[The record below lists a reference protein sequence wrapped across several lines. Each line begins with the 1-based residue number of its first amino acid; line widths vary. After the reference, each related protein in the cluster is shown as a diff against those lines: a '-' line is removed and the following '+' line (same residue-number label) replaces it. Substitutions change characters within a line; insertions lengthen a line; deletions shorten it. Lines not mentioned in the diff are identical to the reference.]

1 MKKNVNFLFSTSFM
15 GFLLLLMAVSAGMAT
30 FIESRYGP
38 VAARAAVYDAWWFKL
53 VILLIVVNLTANMF
67 IYKVYRKK
75 KWTIFLFHIAFVFI
89 FLGAAVTRYISYK
102 GTMHIREGENAS
114 TLLTADTWIYGT
126 AENGKTT
133 VSFQKKVLLTPGR
146 KNRFKKHI
154 SLGGKNYTLRLVK
167 FLPSAQATLL
177 PDPAGK
183 PVLKLVI
190 LNMHNRQ
197 DHYLQEGDTLR
208 LSGIL
213 IGFGNNNPVP
223 DLSFFYRNGKLQLF
237 SRLDIIH
244 TDMRTNRQDTI
255 AAGTTTNVSLR
266 NIYRSGPLQIVP
278 SAFQPKGKVSYI
290 PGHTINSA
298 SADVLE
304 MKIDGDNTGKTFF
317 VKGRQG
323 QLGFPTKI
331 TVETTLFHIHYGAR
345 VISLPFHLHLN
356 DFQLQRY
363 PGSNSPSSY
372 ASEVILIDPGK
383 GVKKPFR
390 IYMNHVLNYRGYRFF
405 QSSYDRDEKG
415 TILSVNHD
423 ALGTTL
429 TYIGYFLMT
438 LGMLLS
444 IFNKNS
450 RFMTLGR
457 SIDLSGLPKKIASVI
472 GLIILLNGISESQAQ
487 VETGNSPIRT
497 VPESMAVAF
506 RDVLVQDQGGRI
518 KPFQTLA
525 SEIVRKVA
533 YKSTIKRISPER
545 VVLSMF
551 FYPRKWQKIPM
562 IRVSNDQIKKMIGM
576 HGSFASFM
584 DFFDTAHNNT
594 YILSEAVQRAYRKD
608 PGRRSKVDQ
617 DIIKTDER
625 LNICYLVYTGKML
638 RLFPAPG
645 DPDNRWYSPFEIPE
659 HVSGEDSVFVTS
671 TIQLLF
677 TCMHEGNADEKVL
690 RVIDGIKNYQLTRA
704 SELIPSSGKIKMEI
718 LYNKAGLF
726 EKVSMAYGFLGFVL
740 LVLLFIHILI
750 PALKIK
756 PVIRVSVILIGIGF
770 AFHTIGLIL
779 RWYISGHAPWSN
791 GYESMIYIAWATM
804 LAGILFVRKS
814 PFALAAGGILAALT
828 LFVAHLSWM
837 SPEITNLVPVLKSY
851 WLTIHVSVITASYGF
866 VGMGMVLGLFN
877 LVLMIVRNNKNKEHI
892 DQTITTL
899 TRINEMTL
907 ILGSY
912 FIFIGTFLGGVWA
925 NESWGRY
932 WGWDPKETWAL
943 VTGLVYVFVLHM
955 RLIPGLRGEFAF
967 NLASVLAFFS
977 VIMTYFGVNY
987 YLSGLHSYAAGE
999 AQPIPVGVYIF
1010 LGLLVTVI
1018 LLAWRKSSTPGQ
1030 AERQEQR

>member
-1 MKKNVNFLFSTSFM
+1 MKKIVNILFSTSFM
-15 GFLLLLMAVSAGMAT
+15 GLLLLLMAVSAGMAT
-30 FIESRYGP
+30 LIESRYGA
-38 VAARAAVYDAWWFKL
+38 VAARAAVYDAWWFKGI
-53 VILLIVVNLTANMF
+53 ILLIVVNMTANMF

-89 FLGAAVTRYISYK
+89 FLGAAVTRYISYE
-102 GTMHIREGENAS
+102 GTMHIREGEDSS
-114 TLLTADTWIYGT
+114 TMLTADTWIYGT
-126 AENGKTT
+126 ADDGKAT
-133 VSFQKKVLLTPGR
+133 VSFQKRVLLTPGR

-154 SLGGKNYTLRLVK
+154 SLDGKNYTLRLVK
-167 FLPSAQATLL
+167 YLPSAQAVLL

-190 LNMHNRQ
+190 LNMHQRE
-197 DHYLQEGDTLR
+197 DHFLQEGDTLR
-208 LSGIL
+208 LSGML
-213 IGFGNNNPVP
+213 IGFGNSSPAP
-223 DLSFFYRNGKLQLF
+223 DLSFFYRNGQLKLL
-237 SRLDIIH
+237 SGHEIVH
-244 TDMRTNRQDTI
+244 TDMRADRQDTI
-255 AAGTTTNVSLR
+255 TAGTITDVTLR
-266 NIYRSGPLQIVP
+266 SIYRLGPLQIVP
-278 SAFQPKGKVSYI
+278 AAFQPQGKISYT
-290 PGHTINSA
+290 PGRMINAA
-298 SADVLE
+298 SSDVLE
-304 MKIDGDNTGKTFF
+304 MKIDGDNAGQTFF
-317 VKGRQG
+317 VRGRQG
-323 QLGFPTKI
+323 QAGVPAE
-331 TVETTLFHIHYGAR
+331 VAVDNTLFRIYYGAR
-345 VISLPFHLHLN
+345 VISLPFRLHLN

-372 ASEVILIDPGK
+372 ASEVVLIDPGK
-383 GVKKPFR
+383 GVKMPFR
-390 IYMNHVLNYRGYRFF
+390 IYMNHILNYRGYRFF

-457 SIDLSGLPKKIASVI
+457 SIDLSGTPKKIVSVI
-472 GLIILLNGISESQAQ
+472 GLILLMNGISGSQAQ
-487 VETGNSPIRT
+487 AETGKEAVRT
-497 VPESMAVAF
+497 VPEPVAVAF

-533 YKSTIKRISPER
+533 YKSTIDGLSPER
-545 VVLSMF
+545 VVLSMV
-551 FYPRKWQKIPM
+551 FYPREWQRVPM
-562 IRVSNDQIKKMIGM
+562 IRVSNKQVKKMIGIQ
-576 HGSFASFM
+576 GSFASFT
-584 DFFDTAHNNT
+584 DFFDAAHHNA

-608 PGRRSKVDQ
+608 PGRRSKTDQ

-645 DPDNRWYSPFEIPE
+645 DPDNRWYAPAEAPE
-659 HVSGEDSVFVTS
+659 HLSGEDSLFVINTV
-671 TIQLLF
+671 QLLF
-677 TCMHEGNADEKVL
+677 TGMHEGNGEEKVL
-690 RVIDGIKNYQLTRA
+690 QVIDGLKKYQLTRA
-704 SELIPSSGKIKMEI
+704 AGLIPSPGKVKTEI
-718 LYNKAGLF
+718 FYNKAGIF
-726 EKVSMAYGFLGFVL
+726 EKVSITYGSLGFIL
-740 LVLLFIHILI
+740 LILLFLHILI

-770 AFHTIGLIL
+770 VFHSLGLIL

-877 LVLMIVRNNKNKEHI
+877 LVLMIVRTEKNKERV

-907 ILGSY
+907 ILGTY

-943 VTGLVYVFVLHM
+943 VTGLVYAFVLHM
-955 RLIPGLRGEFAF
+955 RLIPGLRGVFAF

-977 VIMTYFGVNY
+977 VIMTYLGVNY
-987 YLSGLHSYAAGE
+987 YLAGLHSYASGE
-999 AQPIPVGVYIF
+999 AEPIPFGVYVF
-1010 LGLLVTVI
+1010 LGILASLI
-1018 LLAWRKSSTPGQ
+1018 LLAWKKNSMV
-1030 AERQEQR
+1030 EKK